1 MKAFRIFG
9 FMITLSCLILA
20 GCGIAQRNALMRDK
34 YPYYPDNI
42 KKAISGGN
50 LVEGM
55 DQEQVF
61 LTFGGTLCK
70 SSSYYKGKTVEV
82 WSYQPDG
89 FTGEPSGGTY
99 DCLHAVQRVY
109 FENGAV
115 VGWDNISGNP
125 SLIRDEKYGSI
136 PDNYY
141 VYLSKDSQYHKTAKM
156 DLSKVFDG
164 YYKTKR
170 YDKILE
176 ERVVSKKYTKKEM
189 TIDRNAK
196 IKELLLNIEKV
207 VSEYADKN
215 QFRAIF
221 NDRMPNCNEDVDI
234 TDEILRILN
243 NNPKD
248 Q

>member
-1 MKAFRIFG
+1 MRTPRIFG
-9 FMITLSCLILA
+9 LLIASICLIFS

-34 YPYYPDNI
+34 YPYYSDNI
-42 KKAISGGN
+42 KKAISSGY

-61 LTFGGTLCK
+61 LSFGGTLCK
-70 SSSYYKGKTVEV
+70 SSSYYKGKNVEV

-89 FTGEPSGGTY
+89 FTGRPAGGTY
-99 DCLHAVQRVY
+99 DCLRAVQRVY
-109 FENGAV
+109 FEDGAV
-115 VGWDNISGNP
+115 VGWDNISGNQ

-136 PDNYY
+136 PDNCY

-176 ERVVSKKYTKKEM
+176 ERVVSKKYTKEEM
-189 TIDRNAK
+189 TTERNAK
-196 IKELLLNIEKV
+196 IKELLLSIEKV
-207 VSEYADKN
+207 VNEYADKN

-243 NNPKD
+243 NTPKD